1 MSERVKSRKKR
12 RTNPFFIILMGT
24 ALVLAGNWTFQLIE
38 MDQSMAKKKTDL
50 VQQRI
55 QIVAQNE
62 KLRDDIEK
70 LNTPSYIEQ
79 VAREKL
85 GLVRKGEIII
95 APKQAN

>member
-12 RTNPFFIILMGT
+12 RMNPLFIILMGT
-24 ALVLAGNWTFQLIE
+24 ALILAGSWTFQLIE
-38 MDQSMAKKKTDL
+38 MDQSMTKKKADL
-50 VQQRI
+50 IQQRI
-55 QIVAQNE
+55 QIAAENE

-95 APKQAN
+95 APKLSD